1 MGDQGRCPDPKS
13 SRLCALEEPLESKQ
27 QSSTAMKKFHMRL
40 VSKLNLNT
48 LGQKRR
54 LNKAILKNPQ
64 AGHSASSR
72 RSYLQKQWGIHQ
84 EQMELFAKSSDKL
97 LKHQKELKRQL
108 KWLRKNRKNKY
119 DTSMARKLVEES
131 QRDISMFKGFRLLKL
146 SNLDP
151 KTSSE
156 KMIPFLLSE
165 KDKSLVKK
173 LKDLPDELSLTIF
186 NMALQGFAEASL
198 KKLSKLITEFS
209 LQFKDPELESESFN
223 SLTAWYYVF
232 HTIDFFLQNEFITQE
247 QHRNIL
253 QEYKMFREL
262 IYYTSNL
269 FKIQS
274 GAKLDNN
281 LLALTKHWYWSSDKN
296 PFSDLRSKGQERV
309 IEFVS
314 ILERIKQNVEN
325 LTKHHPKS
333 EDSFQRISNMVSSPD
348 YFNTYQ
354 NIHGSNSPVSYE
366 DGSVQLGHQGLTDPK
381 GFISATQKFIHQVIS
396 HSEIEFGHFFVMNE
410 GQIDV
415 CVSICYILGFIERD
429 LSLGITK

>member
-1 MGDQGRCPDPKS
+1 
-13 SRLCALEEPLESKQ
+13 
-27 QSSTAMKKFHMRL
+27 
-40 VSKLNLNT
+40 
-48 LGQKRR
+48 
-54 LNKAILKNPQ
+54 
-64 AGHSASSR
+64 
-72 RSYLQKQWGIHQ
+72 
-84 EQMELFAKSSDKL
+84 
-97 LKHQKELKRQL
+97 
-108 KWLRKNRKNKY
+108 
-119 DTSMARKLVEES
+119 
-131 QRDISMFKGFRLLKL
+131 
-146 SNLDP
+146 
-151 KTSSE
+151 
-156 KMIPFLLSE
+156 
-165 KDKSLVKK
+165 
-173 LKDLPDELSLTIF
+173 
-186 NMALQGFAEASL
+186 MALQGFAEASL